1 MGLLCPN
8 ILLPASKGKPAFS
21 ALVIVAEFAKRCVLL
36 LRITMYLLYL
46 SRIAEPGAS
55 PNRVTEF

>member
-21 ALVIVAEFAKRCVLL
+21 ALVIVAEFAKRCVL
-36 LRITMYLLYL
+36 ITQDHYVSALPITDCGTR
-46 SRIAEPGAS
+46 SQS
-55 PNRVTEF
+55 K